1 MLATT
6 ETELEQARKERDCI
20 REEKDGIITE
30 LQFKIDTMES
40 AYETLLHVSQN
51 IVSPGSLHNFYLYSV

>member
-1 MLATT
+1 VRAFFSAST
-6 ETELEQARKERDCI
+6 ETELQQARKERDDI

-40 AYETLLHVSQN
+40 AYETLLHVSHFL
-51 IVSPGSLHNFYLYSV
+51 IFTATLTI